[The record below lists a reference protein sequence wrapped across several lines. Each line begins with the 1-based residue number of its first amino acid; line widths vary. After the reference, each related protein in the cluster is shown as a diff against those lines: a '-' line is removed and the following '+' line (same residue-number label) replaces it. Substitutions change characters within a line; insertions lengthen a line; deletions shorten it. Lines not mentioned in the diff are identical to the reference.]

1 MFDDAI
7 VRLALEANGAN
18 ISCAAARIRG
28 DLAMAKLTLTHQR
41 HLYPYDTFP
50 SLSEALLAI
59 EGLTWMF
66 SQMSPQIMRKYLDR
80 LPPRTR
86 ESCQAKLDA
95 ADQSTQKEGNDGT
108 IGDGQM

>member
-1 MFDDAI
+1 MPSIRPYGGDRALAEVAARHAQASLLFEHDAFKMFDDAI

-59 EGLTWMF
+59 EGLT
-66 SQMSPQIMRKYLDR
+66 
-80 LPPRTR
+80 
-86 ESCQAKLDA
+86 
-95 ADQSTQKEGNDGT
+95 
-108 IGDGQM
+108 